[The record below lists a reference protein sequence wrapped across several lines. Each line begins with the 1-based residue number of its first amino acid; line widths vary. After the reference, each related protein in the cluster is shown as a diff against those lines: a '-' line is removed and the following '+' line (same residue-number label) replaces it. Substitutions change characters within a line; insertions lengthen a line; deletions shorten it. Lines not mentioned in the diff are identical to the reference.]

1 MRWCR
6 FGNTVLVHF
15 EDMAHANLDRL
26 LSQYRGS
33 LACFSE
39 DVQVRAPFAWLPHS
53 TEHCACISAAIA
65 EQQHM
70 LRGVRPILQVALQCE

>member
-1 MRWCR
+1 MASSPPAIWCR

-33 LACFSE
+33 MACFSD
-39 DVQVRAPFAWLPHS
+39 DVQVCSRALLVTLGIVLATQWNAFARDYYS
-53 TEHCACISAAIA
+53 
-65 EQQHM
+65 
-70 LRGVRPILQVALQCE
+70 